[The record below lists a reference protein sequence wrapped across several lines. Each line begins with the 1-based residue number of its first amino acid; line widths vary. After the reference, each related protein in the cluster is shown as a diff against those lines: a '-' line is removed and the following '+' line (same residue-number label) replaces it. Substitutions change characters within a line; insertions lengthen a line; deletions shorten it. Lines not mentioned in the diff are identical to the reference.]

1 MYMKNN
7 YPILEFDDNRDAK
20 INPTTWVDRK
30 FECSRMVIT
39 FFPEVMDKLLADGK
53 IMLEKTIGGEN
64 IILVYRFVDTDIL
77 ITLGAV
83 GCPACAGNLDLF
95 NAMGVEKVMF
105 CGWRSCKDTWLRP
118 SFPCFPCR
126 SF

>member
-1 MYMKNN
+1 MYMKKN
-7 YPILEFDDNRDAK
+7 YPILEFDDNKDAK

-39 FFPEVMDKLLADGK
+39 FFPEVIDKLLADGK

-95 NAMGVEKVMF
+95 NAMGVE
-105 CGWRSCKDTWLRP
+105 RSCFVAEAECSIRI
-118 SFPCFPCR
+118 
-126 SF
+126 